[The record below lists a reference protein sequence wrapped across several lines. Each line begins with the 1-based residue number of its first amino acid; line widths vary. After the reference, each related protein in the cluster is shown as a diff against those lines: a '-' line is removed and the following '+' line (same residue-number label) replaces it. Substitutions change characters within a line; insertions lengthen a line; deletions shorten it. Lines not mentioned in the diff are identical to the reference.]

1 MFSQLK
7 IRDKISLMVII
18 SILIFVIIVMSN
30 YFFRYN
36 NEQLIS
42 EIETGYVSALEL
54 SRDLEETLLSLQ
66 YAMQNAV
73 AAADEDELVIADSL
87 YKVFLLQLNTGRMNP
102 TISEEILNRMEKDL
116 AIYYRLADKNVR
128 RMILGEFNEETIAA
142 LEVMKEQYNSIKT
155 TLADKTRENKVK
167 MTEAFRST
175 KTNYEASTLLTN
187 SVIFIVMV
195 LFSILG
201 YYIIRSIDKP
211 LNEIVNAANNLAQ
224 GKVDVALQVTTRDE
238 FGFLAKAFVS
248 LIDATKDLTRAAN
261 AIGQGDYSYSVRVR
275 SKADVLGNA
284 LEQMKRNLIEISQEN
299 TQQNW
304 LKTGQTELHTH
315 MSGEL
320 GIEKMAQNVI
330 QFLCGYLDAQVG
342 AIYLLPDQHRLK
354 MVGSYSLAIRQD
366 DQKTFEIGEGLVGQ
380 SALTKKTILL
390 KNVPDGYLS
399 IRSGLGESTPANVLV
414 TPFIYEGNI
423 IGAIELG
430 KFGEFTENELQFLEQ
445 VNPNIAINFQTAES
459 RTKLKDLLEA
469 TQKQAEELRTQQ
481 EELRQAN
488 ERLEIQTAALR
499 QSEKQLQ
506 LQQQALQT
514 SNTELEAQTH
524 ELEKQQT
531 LLKRKNEELKIA
543 QKLVEEKARDLE
555 LANKY
560 KSEFLANMSH
570 ELRTPLNSLLIL
582 SKMLSENKTG
592 NLTEG
597 QIRYAQIINSAGTDL
612 LTLINDILDLSK
624 VESGKL
630 QIDIRATDLRN
641 LLSDIELQFQHIA
654 EQKGVDFAINYEKDA
669 PGMID
674 TDSLRLSQVL
684 KNLLSN
690 AFKFTESGGVT
701 IDVRSFNGKRK
712 LQRASLAENPALII
726 SVRDSGVGI
735 APEKHQLIFEAFQQ
749 ADGTTSRKYGGTGL
763 GLSISRELVNI
774 LGGEMYLESEPGIGS
789 TFGIILPA
797 QSSGIIPAE
806 HDAILTPPQNVDFLV
821 ENMSVP
827 EPKPEPIAIK
837 DDRANLESGDRVIL
851 IIEDDPEFANILL
864 TFVHDRNFK
873 GIIAGDGDTGL
884 QFAQQLMPHGIIL
897 DLGLPGRNGWNVLDT
912 LKNDSVTRHIP
923 VHVISGQSALDD
935 ALKLGAIGVMHKPV
949 SVEQLQS
956 AFLKIERIAERYPKK
971 LLIVE
976 DDDNLRENLADF
988 FASEDLQITTFANG
1002 TEAIDVLNK
1011 DEFDCILLDL
1021 GLKDMSGIDLL
1032 ESLQSQPNV
1041 TLPAVI
1047 IYTGKELSPDEQG
1060 QLQLLAQRV
1069 LKKGNCPPE
1078 KLLDE
1083 TNLFL
1088 HRLTER
1094 MPENQQ
1100 QMVESL
1106 PAKAEI
1112 IEGKKILLVD
1122 DDMRNLFALTQ
1133 VLESRGMKV
1142 STGKNGVQ
1150 ALKMLASDPHQDLI
1164 LMDIMMPEMDGFEAM
1179 RQIRS
1184 QEIFKNTPIIA
1195 LTAKVMQ
1202 SDRDSCFSAGA
1213 NDFLPKPVDEEH
1225 LISLIRVWLSQ

>member
-18 SILIFVIIVMSN
+18 SIFIFVIIVMSN

-87 YKVFLLQLNTGRMNP
+87 YKIFLLQLNTGRNNP

-155 TLADKTRENKVK
+155 TLADKTRENKIK

-211 LNEIVNAANNLAQ
+211 LNEIVNAANDLAQ

-304 LKTGQTELHTH
+304 LKTGQTELHAH

-342 AIYLLPDQHRLK
+342 AIYLLPDQNRLK
-354 MVGSYSLAIRQD
+354 MVGSYSLAVWQES
-366 DQKTFEIGEGLVGQ
+366 QKVFEIGEGLVGQ
-380 SALTKKTILL
+380 SALAQKTILL
-390 KNVPDGYLS
+390 KNVPEGYLS
-399 IRSGLGESTPANVLV
+399 IRSGLGEATPANVLV

-430 KFGEFTENELQFLEQ
+430 KFGEFTENELLFLEQ

-469 TQKQAEELRTQQ
+469 TQKQAEELRIQQ
-481 EELRQAN
+481 EELRRAN

-506 LQQQALQT
+506 LQQQALQS

-630 QIDIRATDLRN
+630 QIDIRPTDLRN
-641 LLSDIELQFQHIA
+641 LLSDIELQFGHVA
-654 EQKGVDFAINYEKDA
+654 EQKGVDFAITYEKDA

-701 IDVRSFNGKRK
+701 INVRKFNGKRK
-712 LQRASLAENPALII
+712 LQRAALAENPAMVI

-735 APEKHQLIFEAFQQ
+735 AAEKHQLIFEAFQQ

-774 LGGEMYLESEPGIGS
+774 LGGEMFLESEPGNGS

-797 QSSGIIPAE
+797 KSSGIIPVE
-806 HDAILTPPQNVDFLV
+806 HDAVLAPPQNIDFLV
-821 ENMSVP
+821 ENTPAP
-827 EPKPEPIAIK
+827 EPKPIAIT
-837 DDRANLESGDRVIL
+837 DDRAMLESDDRVIL

-864 TFVHDRNFK
+864 TFVHERNFK
-873 GIIAGDGDTGL
+873 GIIAGDGDAGL

-912 LKNDSVTRHIP
+912 LKNDTVTRHIP

-956 AFLKIERIAERYPKK
+956 AFLKIQRIAERYPKK

-1002 TEAIDVLNK
+1002 TDAIDILHK

-1032 ESLQSQPNV
+1032 ESLQTRPDVN
-1041 TLPAVI
+1041 LPAVI
-1047 IYTGKELSPDEQG
+1047 IYTGKDLSPDEQG

-1100 QMVESL
+1100 QMIESL
-1106 PAKAEI
+1106 PAKADI
-1112 IEGKKILLVD
+1112 TEGKKILLVD

-1150 ALKMLASDPHQDLI
+1150 ALKMLASDPQQDLI

-1184 QEIFKNTPIIA
+1184 QEIFKDTPIIA

>member
-18 SILIFVIIVMSN
+18 SIFIFVIIVMSN

-87 YKVFLLQLNTGRMNP
+87 YKIFLLQLNTGRNNP

-155 TLADKTRENKVK
+155 TLADKTRENKIK

-211 LNEIVNAANNLAQ
+211 LNEIVNAANDLAQ

-304 LKTGQTELHTH
+304 LKTGQTELHAH

-342 AIYLLPDQHRLK
+342 AIYLLPDQNRLK
-354 MVGSYSLAIRQD
+354 MVGSYSLAVWLES
-366 DQKTFEIGEGLVGQ
+366 QKVFEIGEGLVGQ
-380 SALTKKTILL
+380 SALAQKTILL
-390 KNVPDGYLS
+390 KNVPEGYLS
-399 IRSGLGESTPANVLV
+399 IRSGLGEATPANVLV

-430 KFGEFTENELQFLEQ
+430 KFGEFSENELLFLEQ

-481 EELRQAN
+481 EELRRAN
-488 ERLEIQTAALR
+488 DRLEIQTAALR

-506 LQQQALQT
+506 LQQQALQS

-630 QIDIRATDLRN
+630 QIDIRPTDLRN
-641 LLSDIELQFQHIA
+641 LLSDIELQFGHVA
-654 EQKGVDFAINYEKDA
+654 EQKGVDFAITYEKDA

-701 IDVRSFNGKRK
+701 INVRKFNGKRK
-712 LQRASLAENPALII
+712 LQRAALAENPAMVI

-735 APEKHQLIFEAFQQ
+735 AAEKHQLIFEAFQQ

-774 LGGEMYLESEPGIGS
+774 LGGEMFLESEPGYGS

-797 QSSGIIPAE
+797 KSSGIIPVE
-806 HDAILTPPQNVDFLV
+806 HDAVLPPPQNIDFLV
-821 ENMSVP
+821 ENTPAP
-827 EPKPEPIAIK
+827 EPKPIAIT
-837 DDRANLESGDRVIL
+837 DDRAMLESDDRVIL

-864 TFVHDRNFK
+864 TFVHERNFK
-873 GIIAGDGDTGL
+873 GIIAGDGDAGL

-912 LKNDSVTRHIP
+912 LKNDTVTRHIP

-956 AFLKIERIAERYPKK
+956 AFLKIQRIAERYPKK

-1002 TEAIDVLNK
+1002 TDAIDILHK

-1032 ESLQSQPNV
+1032 ESLQTRPDVN
-1041 TLPAVI
+1041 LPAVI
-1047 IYTGKELSPDEQG
+1047 IYTGKDLSPDEQG

-1100 QMVESL
+1100 QMIESL
-1106 PAKAEI
+1106 PAKADI
-1112 IEGKKILLVD
+1112 TEGKKILLVD

-1150 ALKMLASDPHQDLI
+1150 ALKMLASDPQQDLI

-1184 QEIFKNTPIIA
+1184 QEIFKDTPIIA